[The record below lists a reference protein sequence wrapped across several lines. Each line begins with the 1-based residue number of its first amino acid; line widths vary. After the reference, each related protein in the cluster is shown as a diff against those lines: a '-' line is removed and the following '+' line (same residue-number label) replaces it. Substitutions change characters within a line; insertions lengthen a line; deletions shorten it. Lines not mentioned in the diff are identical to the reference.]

1 MTEVE
6 HADPRTRRLALW
18 CVVVGAVLGSA
29 ALLLLERQR
38 QSLLSWLLQASP
50 ETQNV
55 AVGSALLVLCA
66 PLLLLAAW
74 MWTYGVRVLRA
85 NRHPP
90 PGVRLVRDT
99 AVSRGAAAGRY
110 GRLYQVFAAVLVV
123 ATLIVVRLVWALWRL
138 Q

>member
-1 MTEVE
+1 VV
-6 HADPRTRRLALW
+6 RCRRRSS
-18 CVVVGAVLGSA
+18 GFRRSA
-29 ALLLLERQR
+29 ASREA
-38 QSLLSWLLQASP
+38 AS
-50 ETQNV
+50 V
-55 AVGSALLVLCA
+55 ASFLVVAGFAVGSALLVLCA